1 MLGDAPSARA
11 STPHAGLAGLPGLP
25 TFLEGRVSLEWLSL
39 LNDVVW
45 HQPEIPGA
53 CSRPVLLV
61 PGFMASEA
69 SLGPMRRWL
78 CRLGFAA
85 EVAPVGLNAWSGAQ
99 GGEIVTNSARR
110 MAADSGK
117 RVVVVGHSRGGHHGT
132 VAAVRAPD
140 AVEAVVTLGTPLRVS
155 ARTHFMVRLS
165 GDLLRSVGRL
175 VATPSEWDAEETYER
190 ELHGAFP
197 AEVRRVSVWSKS
209 DGIVDWRA
217 SVVDEGRNVEV
228 VGSHIGLAV
237 NPQVYRAL
245 VSILERPVRG
255 AERSSPSSQPTGEGD
270 SR

>member
-1 MLGDAPSARA
+1 MLTDVPTARSSPPLSALV
-11 STPHAGLAGLPGLP
+11 GLFGLP
-25 TFLEGRVSLEWLSL
+25 TFLEARVSLEWLSL
-39 LNDVVW
+39 LNDAVW

-53 CSRPVLLV
+53 GLRPVLLV
-61 PGFMASEA
+61 PGFMATEA

-85 EVAPVGLNAWSGAQ
+85 EVAPVGLNAWSGAKA
-99 GGEIVTNSARR
+99 GAVVTNSARR
-110 MAADSGK
+110 MAAASGK

-140 AVEAVVTLGTPLRVS
+140 AVEAVVTLGTPLRVD
-155 ARTHFMVRLS
+155 ARTHFMVRIS
-165 GDLLRSVGRL
+165 RDLLRSVGRL
-175 VATPSEWDAEETYER
+175 VATPSERDVEEAYER
-190 ELHGAFP
+190 DLHGAFP

-245 VSILERPVRG
+245 VSILKRPARC
-255 AERSSPSSQPTGEGD
+255 AERRTSLASRPGEGE
-270 SR
+270 SL